1 MDKRTKYYTLIVKS
15 EALFV
20 NLYKTS
26 HIYYFRKR
34 NITTFAADFNPM
46 GLEKASIR
54 YRSPPG
60 KTRLY

>member
-1 MDKRTKYYTLIVKS
+1 MRRYLLIFTKTP
-15 EALFV
+15 
-20 NLYKTS
+20 